1 MRLNINMAKNQ
12 NPRVITGNF
21 LGYSLLLTAALP
33 MGLKAQDALAP
44 VAPAT
49 QEKKKPEQLEE
60 LVVQA
65 QTERE
70 RTAYS
75 ANEAPSLLKL
85 GVPLSETPQSVT
97 VVPKQVI
104 EDQAAQSLKDVF
116 RNVSGVFESGNT
128 LNAQSEV
135 LPVIRG
141 FEAPFVFRNGMR
153 ATQVGAVDLFNIE
166 SVEVLKGPASILFGG
181 LEPGGVLN
189 YTTKKPLDHSFNEIV
204 QQFGSY
210 DYYRTTVD
218 STGPLDAEGRVLY
231 RLNMAYTNSESFRDF
246 MDLERFGIAPSFTWR
261 ISEDTELGFDLSY
274 TREKQ
279 PYDTGV
285 PVGFDGEPLVPIETF
300 FGDPHLAGRKLEDL
314 FAGLDFKHRFND
326 TFTLRSRV
334 QFHRAEP
341 ENEALRNRGVI
352 GTPGNEILRQRYQN
366 EARVDDEY
374 QFVTDLLANFDTGPI
389 KHNAVFGFDLIR
401 QESQF
406 DRFRMN
412 TPINIPIGPFPN
424 VIFIPPP
431 GSYPVP
437 DIKGNIEWA
446 SLYAQDQMSMLEDDH
461 LHVLIGGRFDWVD
474 QQQSLPAP
482 SSSEDSEFTGRAG
495 LLYEAT
501 DWLSPYASVS
511 QSFRPQSLE
520 TVDSTGQV
528 LDPHTGF
535 QVEGGFK
542 FDFCDERLIATL
554 SAFQIE
560 KENVAVYN
568 VADDYYYPGVEQR
581 SRGVEL
587 DLTGRITDTVSV
599 IANYAYTDTEVT
611 ANPEVPSSVG
621 TRLGGVPLHAA
632 RLWLTYNFPAESAL
646 RGLGFGGGARFE
658 SDRLASFA
666 SAVSLDE
673 FIVFD
678 AGIWYRRELEGG
690 QVFKT
695 QLNLQNFT
703 DEEYYP
709 RASDQSIV
717 HPGNPFGVVCSV
729 GCEF

>member
-1 MRLNINMAKNQ
+1 MNAPLVRRTL
-12 NPRVITGNF
+12 F
-21 LGYSLLLTAALP
+21 SAALITATAS
-33 MGLKAQDALAP
+33 AQDALTP
-44 VAPAT
+44 VAKPDEGLKEIVVTADAERVEYVVPA
-49 QEKKKPEQLEE
+49 
-60 LVVQA
+60 
-65 QTERE
+65 
-70 RTAYS
+70 S
-75 ANEAPSLLKL
+75 PSLLKL
-85 GVPLSETPQSVT
+85 DVPILEMPQTAT
-97 VVPKQVI
+97 VIPKEVI
-104 EDQAAQSLKDVF
+104 KDQAAQTLKDVY

-135 LPVIRG
+135 LPMIRG

-189 YTTKKPLDHSFNEIV
+189 FTTKKPLATAFHEIE
-204 QQFGSY
+204 QSFGSY
-210 DYYRTTVD
+210 DYYRTTID
-218 STGPLDAEGRVLY
+218 STGPLDSQGRFLY
-231 RLNMAYTNSESFRDF
+231 RINAALTNSESFRDSV
-246 MDLERFGIAPSFTWR
+246 DLERYAIAPSLTWR
-261 ISEDTELGFDLSY
+261 ISEDTELGFDFAW

-285 PVGFDGEPLVPIETF
+285 PVAPDGTPLVPIETF
-300 FGDPHLAGRKLEDL
+300 FGDPHLAGRTLEDT

-326 TFTLRSRV
+326 IFTLRSRF

-341 ENEALRNRGVI
+341 ENEALRNRGLVAL
-352 GTPGNEILRQRYQN
+352 PGGGYQVRQRYQN

-389 KHNAVFGFDLIR
+389 KHNALVGFDFIR

-406 DRFRMN
+406 DRFRVN
-412 TPINIPIGPFPN
+412 TPNVPVTPFPN
-424 VIFIPPP
+424 VGYIPGP
-431 GSYPVP
+431 GSFPVP
-437 DIKGNIEWA
+437 DIKGNMEWA
-446 SLYAQDQMSMLEDDH
+446 ALYVQDQMSMLEGDR
-461 LHVLIGGRFDWVD
+461 LHVLLGGRFDSVD

-482 SSSEDSEFTGRAG
+482 SKSDDSEFTGRAG

-511 QSFRPQSLE
+511 QSFRPQTLE

-542 FDFCDERLIATL
+542 FDFCDERLVATL
-554 SAFQIE
+554 SAYQIE

-568 VADDYYYPGVEQR
+568 AAGDYYYPGVEQQ

-587 DLTGRITDTVSV
+587 DVLGKITDTLSIVT
-599 IANYAYTDTEVT
+599 NYAYTDTEVT
-611 ANPEVPSSVG
+611 ANPEVPTSVG
-621 TRLGGVPLHAA
+621 SRLGGAPLHAA
-632 RLWLTYNFPAESAL
+632 RLWLTYNFPESSSL
-646 RGLGFGGGARFE
+646 DGLGFGAGVRYE
-658 SDRLASFA
+658 SDRLANFA
-666 SAVSLDE
+666 SAVTLDE
-673 FIVFD
+673 FLLFD
-678 AGIWYRRELEGG
+678 AGIWYRRPLENGH
-690 QVFKT
+690 VFKT
-695 QLNLQNFT
+695 QLNFQNIS

-717 HPGNPFGVVCSV
+717 HPGTPFSVVGSI
-729 GCEF
+729 GYEF